1 MKSALV
7 PIVTLALLLSPA
19 WVSAQDARPSDRRT
33 DQPQTDVDPD
43 VEFWVLILAQRLAD
57 ENPTIRN
64 SAQKAL
70 VAVGR
75 AALPTL
81 RNMADTWDA
90 NTAEHAE
97 KVIKWIQKAGRDRRL
112 KDGAGLDG
120 LDRIWKA
127 VKKLDMSDDQIAQLK
142 DLHQS
147 HMDEARIIRQQV
159 KEGVL
164 DREAARASMAA
175 LREQLKGELGRFLTP
190 DQFERFRKMRDRPR
204 PPRKDGGRF
213 DRAFRELDL
222 TTDQRS
228 RFEEIRKIHRER
240 SRELR
245 LKAKDGGL
253 DREAV
258 RAALE
263 VYREELKGEMRSFLT
278 PKQMEKLEE
287 GMQRRGD
294 RSHRGDRR
302 MDRRRGERRRG
313 SF

>member
-1 MKSALV
+1 
-7 PIVTLALLLSPA
+7 
-19 WVSAQDARPSDRRT
+19 
-33 DQPQTDVDPD
+33 QTDVDPD

-90 NTAEHAE
+90 DTADQAE
-97 KVIKWIQKAGRDRRL
+97 KVIKWIHKAGRDRRL

-120 LDRIWKA
+120 LDRMWKT
-127 VKKLDMSDDQIAQLK
+127 VKKSDMTDDQIAQLK
-142 DLHQS
+142 DLHQA
-147 HMDEARIIRQQV
+147 HMDQARGIREQV

-164 DREAARASMAA
+164 DREAARSSIAA

-190 DQFERFRKMRDRPR
+190 DQLEKFRKMRDRPR
-204 PPRKDGGRF
+204 PPRRDGGRF
-213 DRAFRELDL
+213 DRAIRELDL
-222 TTDQRS
+222 TTDQSS
-228 RFEEIRKIHRER
+228 RFQEIRKIHRER

-245 LKAKDGGL
+245 LKAKDGAL

-263 VYREELKGEMRSFLT
+263 VYREELKGEMRNFLT
-278 PKQMEKLEE
+278 PEQMEKLEK

-294 RSHRGDRR
+294 GSDRR
-302 MDRRRGERRRG
+302 DRRTYRRRGDRRRG